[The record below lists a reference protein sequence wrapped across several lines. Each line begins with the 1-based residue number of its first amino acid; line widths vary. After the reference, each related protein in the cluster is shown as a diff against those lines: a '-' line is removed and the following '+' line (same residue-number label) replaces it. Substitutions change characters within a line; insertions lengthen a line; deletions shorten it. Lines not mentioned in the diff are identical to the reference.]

1 MSARHSGTAN
11 HFELIGLVLLLVLLI
26 TFLVDL
32 AGWFNLGRL
41 LLQ

>member
-1 MSARHSGTAN
+1 MSARHSGTPN
-11 HFELIGLVLLLVLLI
+11 HIELIGLVILLVLLI

>member
-1 MSARHSGTAN
+1 MSVRHYGKPD
-11 HFELIGLVLLLVLLI
+11 HIELIGLVILLVLLI